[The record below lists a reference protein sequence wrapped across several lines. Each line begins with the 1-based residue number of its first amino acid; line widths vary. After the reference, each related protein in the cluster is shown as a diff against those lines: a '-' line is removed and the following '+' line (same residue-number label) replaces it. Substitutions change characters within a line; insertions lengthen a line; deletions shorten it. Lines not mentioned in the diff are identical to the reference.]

1 MAFISTPGPMELL
14 VIAAIALIV
23 LGPKRLPMA
32 ARSLGRGIR
41 ELRESMSG
49 FGDDDEEEEDDVPDL
64 EDDAEAR
71 AEEEDRA
78 ALPPA

>member
-1 MAFISTPGPMELL
+1 MAFISAPGPLELL
-14 VIAAIALIV
+14 VIGVIALIV
-23 LGPKRLPMA
+23 LGPKRLPEA
-32 ARSLGRGIR
+32 ARSLGRGMR

-49 FGDDDEEEEDDVPDL
+49 FGDDDEEEDDEPEVL
-64 EDDAEAR
+64 DDPEAR

>member
-1 MAFISTPGPMELL
+1 MAFISGPAPLELL

-23 LGPKRLPMA
+23 LGPQRLPAA
-32 ARSLGRGIR
+32 ARSVGRGIR

-49 FGDDDEEEEDDVPDL
+49 FGDDEDEEDDAPDAV
-64 EDDAEAR
+64 DDAEAR